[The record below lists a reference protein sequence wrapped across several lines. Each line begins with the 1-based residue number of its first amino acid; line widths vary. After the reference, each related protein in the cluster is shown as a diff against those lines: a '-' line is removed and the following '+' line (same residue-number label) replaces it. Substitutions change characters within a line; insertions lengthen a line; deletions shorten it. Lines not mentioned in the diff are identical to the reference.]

1 MERLMTHPTLPEAL
15 TRRLLLG
22 FAAAS
27 VPGIGRAQ
35 DAAFPSRPLTLVVP
49 YGAGSTN
56 DILARLLTPDLTERL
71 GQPIIV
77 ENRAGAGGT
86 VGIGQVVRS
95 QPDGHTLVIVSASS
109 IPINRALYRSLP
121 FDPLRD
127 LSLISVTSSTP
138 NALIVPAES
147 PFRDVA
153 GLAAAAR
160 TAGAAPLRYFSP
172 GNGTSQH
179 LSCVQLA
186 RSIVVQMEH
195 VPYRGPAEAITGL
208 LAGETAFGFASVPS
222 VLGMVR
228 DGRLRALGTTGTRP
242 SSLPGVPTLVAAGF
256 ADFAETDVWYGV
268 AGPRGIAEPVRT
280 RLREALQAAV
290 AAPALR
296 DRLAQAGF
304 DPVPAMNAA
313 EGDAFV
319 ARQVAFW
326 AELVRQSGATID

>member
-1 MERLMTHPTLPEAL
+1 MTFPTRAHVAS
-15 TRRLLLG
+15 RRLLLG
-22 FAAAS
+22 LAACAGL
-27 VPGIGRAQ
+27 PRNAGAQ
-35 DAAFPSRPLTLVVP
+35 GADFPSRPLTLVVP
-49 YGAGSTN
+49 YGAASTN
-56 DILARLLTPDLTERL
+56 DILARLLAPALTERL
-71 GQPIIV
+71 GQSVVV

-109 IPINRALYRSLP
+109 IPINRALYRNLP
-121 FDPLRD
+121 FDPLND
-127 LSLISVTSSTP
+127 LTVVSVTSSTP
-138 NALIVPAES
+138 NALIVRAES
-147 PFRDVA
+147 PFKTLSD
-153 GLAAAAR
+153 LTAAAR
-160 TAGAAPLRYFSP
+160 AGGTPLQFFSP

-186 RSIVVQMEH
+186 RSIGARMEH
-195 VPYRGPAEAITGL
+195 IPYRGPAEAITGL

-222 VLGMVR
+222 VLGLVR
-228 DGRLRALGTTGTRP
+228 EGRLRALGTTGTRA
-242 SSLPGVPTLVAAGF
+242 SNLPGVPTLASAGF

-268 AGPRGIAEPVRT
+268 AGPRGIAEPVRAK
-280 RLREALQAAV
+280 LRSALQDAV

-296 DRLAQAGF
+296 GRLAQAGF
-304 DPVPAMNAA
+304 DAVPAMDAA